1 MDKVSDYKLIVR
13 WREKEITFRT
23 PPLETVERIEKI
35 LMWAH
40 KRKFPNVTP
49 DEQLAKCMEEK
60 DELLE
65 AFDAWYDDEENTLL
79 EREYY
84 REIADVMFALEGLK
98 RFDDVLAT
106 DELYELGFNY
116 GIDVEVGVPLMITK
130 LLEVYFER
138 TYVNNRHVN

>member
-13 WREKEITFRT
+13 WREKEIVFRT
-23 PPLETVERIEKI
+23 PPLETLERIEKI
-35 LMWAH
+35 LRWAH
-40 KRKFPNVTP
+40 QRKFPNVTP

-65 AFDAWYDDEENTLL
+65 AADAYYDNEDDLWL
-79 EREYY
+79 ERAYY
-84 REIADVMFALEGLK
+84 REIADVMFAMHGLR
-98 RFDDVLAT
+98 RFDENIANE
-106 DELYELGFNY
+106 ELYELGFNY
-116 GIDVEVGVPLMITK
+116 GIEVKGISMMIDK